1 MNPYFRI
8 GPGILVIVAAFVLG
22 CGARAANPPSN
33 TIAQAVTADSLAV
46 LWTSGDPDVASKV
59 CFMYTHN
66 AMKKHWFTNVTLIVW
81 GPSSKLLAEDESLQ
95 AAVKEMAADGVVIQA
110 CKACADSYG
119 ISDKLSALGIDVK
132 YMGEPLTEYL
142 KAPNWK
148 TMVF

>member
-1 MNPYFRI
+1 MNRYFRI
-8 GPGILVIVAAFVLG
+8 CPIVLVMATVFVLG

-33 TIAQAVTADSLAV
+33 TNAQAVTADNLAV

-95 AAVKEMAADGVVIQA
+95 ATVKEMAADGVVIQA

-119 ISDKLSALGIDVK
+119 VSDKLSALGIDVK

-142 KAPNWK
+142 KAPNWI